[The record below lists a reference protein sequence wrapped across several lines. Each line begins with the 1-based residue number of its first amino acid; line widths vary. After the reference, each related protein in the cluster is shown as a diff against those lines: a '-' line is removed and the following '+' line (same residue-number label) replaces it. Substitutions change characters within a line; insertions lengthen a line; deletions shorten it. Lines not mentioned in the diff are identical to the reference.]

1 MTIAD
6 LRPLLTAALS
16 AGVVVHP
23 VSQHEAQVVVPFDFP
38 DGDGFVI
45 FVRDRDGGTVEIT
58 DHAHTLMHLGY
69 HTDVDRLQSG
79 ARAETF
85 ERIRCRHGIEDR
97 DGELVTVVPW
107 RDLPT
112 AFFAFVQGL
121 IEISELRNLDQERV
135 RSTFRDDV
143 RRVLVEAF
151 ADEIET
157 DWVDR
162 ERDDDGLY
170 PIPYVLNGTERPIAI
185 FDVATEE
192 NAASALVVAKQHLAW
207 ERRLHLVAIERD
219 QTRLPR
225 RHVAWLSD
233 AFDKQFATLSSREQA
248 IVGYLREQHALFKRL
263 ADAE

>member
-1 MTIAD
+1 MTIADD
-6 LRPLLTAALS
+6 LRPLLASALS
-16 AGVVVHP
+16 ARVVVHP
-23 VSQHEAQVVVPFDFP
+23 IGEHEVQVEVPFEFP

-45 FVRDRDGGTVEIT
+45 FVREAGGGVEIS

-69 HTDVDRLQSG
+69 HTDVDRLASG
-79 ARAETF
+79 TRAEAF
-85 ERIRCRHGIEDR
+85 ERIRARHGVEDR
-97 DGELVTVVPW
+97 DGELVSQSGW
-107 RDLPT
+107 EQLPT
-112 AFFAFVQGL
+112 AFFALVQAL
-121 IEISELRNLDQERV
+121 IEVSELRNLDHERV

-143 RRVLVEAF
+143 RRLLVDAF
-151 ADEIET
+151 ADELES

-192 NAASALVVAKQHLAW
+192 SAASALVVAKQHLAW
-207 ERRLHLVAIERD
+207 QRPLHLVAIERD

-233 AFDKQFATLSSREQA
+233 AFDKQFATLASREEA
-248 IVGYLREQHALFKRL
+248 IVGYLREQHELFKRL
-263 ADAE
+263 R

>member
-6 LRPLLTAALS
+6 LRPLLAAALS
-16 AGVVVHP
+16 TRVAVHP
-23 VSQHEAQVVVPFDFP
+23 VDDREAQVEVPFEFP

-45 FVRDRDGGTVEIT
+45 FVRETGGGAEIS

-69 HTDVDRLQSG
+69 HTDVDRLATG
-79 ARAETF
+79 ARAEAF
-85 ERIRCRHGIEDR
+85 ERIRARHGVEDR
-97 DGELVTVVPW
+97 DGELVSATSW
-107 RDLPT
+107 NELPT
-112 AFFAFVQGL
+112 ALFAFVQAL
-121 IEISELRNLDQERV
+121 IEVSELRNLDHERV

-143 RRVLVEAF
+143 RSMLAGAF
-151 ADEIET
+151 AGELAT
-157 DWVDR
+157 DWIDR

-233 AFDKQFATLSSREQA
+233 AFDKQFATLTSREQA
-248 IVGYLREQHALFKRL
+248 IVDYLREQHELFKRL
-263 ADAE
+263 GSSD